1 MRRILRTPSPA
12 LVVACIALAVALGPA
27 AYAADTIFSTDIV
40 DGEVKAADLSDNAV
54 SSAKVV
60 DESLTTADLKGA
72 DLNGST
78 IDLAAGAVPKG
89 RCRTSVRIVSGAKA
103 GEAVLV
109 SVKRKVPTGMLFYG
123 ERAPADNRVLLK
135 ICNLTGERSPRI
147 QQLPLRIVT
156 FG

>member
-89 RCRTSVRIVSGAKA
+89 RCRTSV
-103 GEAVLV
+103 
-109 SVKRKVPTGMLFYG
+109 PTGMLFYG